1 MRRLLILRHAKA
13 ERPEPGKRDHDRTL
27 NRRGR
32 EDARMVGDYMVR
44 HGLVPD
50 RAVVSPA
57 ARTRETWEH
66 AGAAF
71 RAPAAVA
78 FDERLYDAAPPV
90 ILDVVRGAPADAHA
104 LLLIA
109 HNPGLHRTAVL
120 LVGTG
125 DIDTRQRLSE
135 KLPTAGL
142 VVIDFAVD
150 DWNKLHWH
158 GGRLDRFVTPRSLA
172 AATD

>member
-1 MRRLLILRHAKA
+1 MRRLMILRHAKA
-13 ERPEPGKRDHDRTL
+13 ERPEPGGRDHDRTL
-27 NRRGR
+27 IRRGR
-32 EDARMVGDYMVR
+32 EDARRVGDYMVR

-57 ARTRETWEH
+57 IRTRETWEQ
-66 AGAAF
+66 ARSAF
-71 RAPAAVA
+71 PAPAVVA
-78 FDERLYDAAPPV
+78 FEERLYEAAPHV
-90 ILDVVRGAPADAHA
+90 ILEVIKSAPADVHG

-125 DIDTRQRLSE
+125 DIDARQRLSE

-150 DWNKLHWH
+150 DWSKLHWH